1 MKKLSA
7 VAVVLVLA
15 AVAANQA
22 QAQSASINA
31 TATVQQQLT
40 VTAGQNL
47 AFGNV
52 FPGTTVAVAASDA
65 ASGSFSL
72 TGAAN
77 AEINLTF
84 TLPANLTD
92 GTDNLPITFGATAA
106 GYNVANSRAGL
117 TLVNPSAV
125 ATTRLDGTTG
135 ELYVFIG
142 GSVSP
147 TTQGAGAYSGA
158 IQLAAAYTGN

>member
-1 MKKLSA
+1 MKKLTASA
-7 VAVVLVLA
+7 LVLALA
-15 AVAANQA
+15 AVAASQA
-22 QAQSASINA
+22 QAQSASITA

-52 FPGTTVAVAASDA
+52 FPGTSVGVLASDA

-72 TGAAN
+72 AGAAN
-77 AEINLTF
+77 AELTLTF

-92 GTDNLPITFGATAA
+92 GTDNLPIAFSSTAA
-106 GYNVANSRAGL
+106 GYNTVNSRAGL
-117 TLVNPSAV
+117 SLFNPAAV
-125 ATTRLDGTTG
+125 ATTRLHAASG

-147 TTQGAGAYSGA
+147 TTQGAGVYSGS